1 MPRCHVFSH
10 FDSTHIPRF
19 NVDSFVNFGKCPFAQ
34 ANSIRVLV
42 EIAPPHPKRQLAPL
56 TARAIDTFRRPD
68 LQARGRHYC
77 LRLARSL
84 ISCPQQSDI
93 YI

>member
-10 FDSTHIPRF
+10 LDGTHIPRF

-42 EIAPPHPKRQLAPL
+42 ENTPTRKGNSHHLPIEQLILFVDL
-56 TARAIDTFRRPD
+56 T
-68 LQARGRHYC
+68 Y
-77 LRLARSL
+77 RLEVATTAGGL
-84 ISCPQQSDI
+84 PVL
-93 YI
+93 

>member
-42 EIAPPHPKRQLAPL
+42 EIAPPPHTRKGNSHHLPLEQLILFVDL
-56 TARAIDTFRRPD
+56 T
-68 LQARGRHYC
+68 Y
-77 LRLARSL
+77 RLEVATTA
-84 ISCPQQSDI
+84 
-93 YI
+93 